1 MRSKN
6 SIILAVL
13 VVFVLSI
20 VAACA
25 PAATTTAPATTTPAV
40 SKEPINIGY
49 IGRVAAPYGL
59 SDKTAL
65 EISVEDMNAEGG
77 IMGRQVKLIA
87 EDSKGEIPLVVAAYK
102 KLVMTD
108 KCSLI
113 VVEGTE
119 PVFSC
124 MEIGAELYKQYP
136 HVMFGVFVSHD
147 DPTNF
152 VGEKYDKYKFFFRPF
167 EKGGGHFDE
176 TLKVWELWTKV
187 IGTKKVAF
195 MAEDMS
201 FVKPLVEGIPG
212 KLPSIPEMFKSKG
225 LDVVYTGQNSIKEK
239 MFLPILEEI
248 ASKGAD
254 TIYWITAYTDTV
266 TLAKQWSQS
275 AAKDI
280 DIVTMAGAPCYA
292 AFWNMTGGAALGWMT
307 LDPEI
312 KVPFTDKTLPF
323 LAKLKAK
330 GAGMMNSTYPSYD
343 SPWIFKT
350 AVETA
355 KGTSDVDAIIKA
367 LETGETKRI
376 CWTWKFDKQ
385 HDPITGYTPYMP
397 YQWGQFQ
404 ENGKVVALMPQ
415 AVVDLA
421 NPTDKFIRVKELRAK
436 AAAAATK

>member
-1 MRSKN
+1 MRSKT
-6 SIILAVL
+6 SLILAVL
-13 VVFVLSI
+13 AVFVLTI

-25 PAATTTAPATTTPAV
+25 PAATTKPATTPSPAATA

-65 EISVEDMNAEGG
+65 EISVADMNAEGG
-77 IMGRQVKLIA
+77 IMGREVRLFT

-136 HVMFGVFVSHD
+136 HIMFGVFVSHD

-176 TLKVWELWTKV
+176 NVKVWELWTKV
-187 IGTKKVAF
+187 IGSKKVAF
-195 MAEDMS
+195 MAEDMA
-201 FVKPLVEGIPG
+201 FAKPLVEGIPG
-212 KLPSIPEMFKSKG
+212 KLPSIPELFKSKG
-225 LDVVYTGQNSIKEK
+225 LDIVYTGQNSIKEK

-248 ASKGAD
+248 ANKGAD

-280 DIVTMAGAPCYA
+280 NIVTMAGAPCYA
-292 AFWNMTGGAALGWMT
+292 AFWKMTGGASLGWMT

-323 LAKLKAK
+323 LEKLKAK

-355 KGTSDVDAIIKA
+355 KGTGDMEAIIKA
-367 LETGETKRI
+367 LETGQTTRI
-376 CWTWKFDKQ
+376 CWTWKFDKN
-385 HDPITGYTPYMP
+385 HDPITGYKPYMP
-397 YQWGQFQ
+397 YQFGQFQ
-404 ENGKVVALMPQ
+404 DNGKVVALTPQ
-415 AVVDLA
+415 AVVDLV
-421 NPTDKFIRVKELRAK
+421 NPSDKFVPVKDLRAR
-436 AAAAATK
+436 APQQ